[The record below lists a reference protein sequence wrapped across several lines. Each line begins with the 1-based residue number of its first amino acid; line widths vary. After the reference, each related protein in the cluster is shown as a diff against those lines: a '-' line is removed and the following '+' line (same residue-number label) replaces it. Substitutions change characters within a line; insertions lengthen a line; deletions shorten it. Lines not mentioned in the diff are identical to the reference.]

1 MKKILLIALLS
12 FSATTLAEPAFPG
25 EVTFTQKDGST
36 FKGHNRGDEW
46 FGWIED
52 KQKNII
58 IYNENSQNHE
68 FATFAK
74 NNGIL
79 DLTPSGI
86 SVGSSNKLNKAN
98 NIKNVPEDLEVR
110 KKLIQIWQQ
119 KIEAEKRSNFD

>member
-12 FSATTLAEPAFPG
+12 FSATTLAELAFPG

-36 FKGHNRGDEW
+36 FQGYDRGNSW

-58 IYNENSQNHE
+58 IYNEISQNHE
-68 FATFAK
+68 FASFTK
-74 NNGIL
+74 KNGIL

-86 SVGSSNKLNKAN
+86 SVSSSNKLNKIDN
-98 NIKNVPEDLEVR
+98 NIKNVSEDLKVR
-110 KKLIQIWQQ
+110 EKLIQIWQQ
-119 KIEAEKRSNFD
+119 KTEAERLR